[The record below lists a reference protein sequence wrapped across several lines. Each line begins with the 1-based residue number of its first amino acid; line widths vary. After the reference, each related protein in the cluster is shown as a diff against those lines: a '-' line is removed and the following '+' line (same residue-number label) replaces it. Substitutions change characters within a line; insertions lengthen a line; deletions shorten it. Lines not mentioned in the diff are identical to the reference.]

1 MLMMRGGGNAGRV
14 EEPTIQQWSA
24 GEARIFETG
33 QKTEEA
39 TEVLLVERAII
50 TMRGDDRVMS
60 VVMFTI
66 HEAIEKRWELREMSD
81 GLPRRAE
88 LLALVGAREGRVVC

>member
-1 MLMMRGGGNAGRV
+1 MA
-14 EEPTIQQWSA
+14 
-24 GEARIFETG
+24 
-33 QKTEEA
+33 
-39 TEVLLVERAII
+39 ERAIDKTII

-66 HEAIEKRWELREMSD
+66 HEAIEKRRESREMSD

-88 LLALVGAREGRVVC
+88 LLALVGAREGRIVC